1 MEAPPLQEYPVSS
14 PADRRLLPW
23 AVLPPVVVLLVVALA
38 SRMLDVSAARLL
50 RDPTAI
56 MEAHPLTGMVSSL
69 GIVVWAATVAV
80 LGFSATLLMYV
91 NDGRRAARFL
101 GMGAALTG
109 ILMADD
115 LFQFHEYMFAAQL
128 GLPEILVFGVY
139 ALSIGGIVYVFSAEV
154 RSSQTTLLAAAIGCF
169 ATSIVADAVLD
180 QGVDWT
186 FWIEDGFKFV
196 GITCW
201 FAYFANTSFVAVSS
215 HFRPR

>member
-1 MEAPPLQEYPVSS
+1 MST

-23 AVLPPVVVLLVVALA
+23 AVLPPVGLLLVVALA
-38 SRMLDVSAARLL
+38 SRVLDVPAANFM

-56 MEAHPLTGMVSSL
+56 MRAHPLTGMVSNL

-91 NDGRRAARFL
+91 NEGRRAARFL
-101 GMGAALTG
+101 GMGAALTAM
-109 ILMADD
+109 LLADD
-115 LFQFHEYMFAAQL
+115 LFLFHEYMFADQL
-128 GLPEILVFGVY
+128 GLPEMLVFGVY
-139 ALSIGGIVYVFSAEV
+139 ALSMGGIAYVFSAEV

-169 ATSIVADAVLD
+169 AASIGADVLLD
-180 QGVDWT
+180 QAVDWT
-186 FWIEDGFKFV
+186 YWIEDGFKFI

-215 HFRPR
+215 HFRPS